1 MAVLYRKHRPQTFA
15 EVLNQKY
22 IVQAL
27 KNQAALGEP
36 AHAYLFTGSR
46 GVGKTSVARILAKA
60 VNCLNGKPSLSR
72 SAGHLPQEGES
83 KTVQVSPDTFGDA
96 CGVCEVC
103 KQIAEGRFLDLLE
116 IDAASNTGVDNIRE
130 LIEHIRFAP
139 SSGKYKVFIID
150 EVHMLSKGA
159 FNALLKT
166 LEEPPKHAIFI
177 LATTEISKVPAT
189 IVSRTQRFDFKALSK
204 KDLEEHLT
212 SVVQKE
218 GLVLDQAAISLVA
231 ENAQG
236 SVRDALSLLDKILTL
251 GDNPSLEECRQ
262 LLGFVDI
269 KVSENLLELIETGQ
283 AKNLPG
289 FYEELVEKGQ
299 DFLVFSR
306 DFLEY
311 LRKIL
316 NVKLTSN
323 ATSLE
328 GEHGQKALE
337 FAEKFSQG
345 ELMFIIRLF
354 LRAYKE
360 LYDAPNPELPMLLAS
375 VEAALKRAGGGN
387 GGVTITNN
395 DNNNRNENTTQ
406 PSIKSVSQEALVVEI
421 PKVVVAEEV
430 VQLGQDVVI
439 SREEV
444 ESFWPKFISELKKLN
459 SPLANMVRSCQL
471 LEINDGKIF
480 LGSKFAFHKQ
490 NLENQKNKQMI
501 HQVLEQV
508 SGVKLG
514 IFIRVEKLE
523 EASQATSPTEA
534 LAGALQIFGGELVE

>member
-15 EVLNQKY
+15 EVFNQKY

-60 VNCLNGKPSLSR
+60 VNCLQR
-72 SAGHLPQEGES
+72 TGE
-83 KTVQVSPDTFGDA
+83 GDA
-96 CGVCEVC
+96 CGVCESC
-103 KQIAEGRFLDLLE
+103 KQITEGRFLDLLE

-218 GLVLDQAAISLVA
+218 GLVLDLAAIALVA

-283 AKNLPG
+283 AKSLSG

-323 ATSLE
+323 ATSLDE
-328 GEHGQKALE
+328 EHGQKALE

-387 GGVTITNN
+387 GGSAITN
-395 DNNNRNENTTQ
+395 NNNRNENTTQ

-421 PKVVVAEEV
+421 PKVAVAEEV

-501 HQVLEQV
+501 HQVLERV

-514 IFIRVEKLE
+514 VFIRVEKIE
-523 EASQATSPTEA
+523 ETSQATSPTEA